1 MRTLPGQMKIQYSL
15 NLYSSRKWRASK
27 DAFTLLEL
35 MVGLVVFSLVL
46 LATNM
51 VFHNAL
57 SLREK
62 TQERIDRRI
71 PEEYAE
77 RFFQRDIQGMIF
89 GPGAITSIL
98 YSETSGGSQM
108 RSDRLEFITTSG
120 RPSMGGNQSDLQKVE
135 YYLDDSSL
143 AYTEGMVSALQTA
156 DPTMTQMASTSS
168 RTLYRLVTANPL
180 ATSDP
185 QLDYQPML
193 ENVESF
199 QVQLCDGESWLDS
212 WDSTTLSTNLPTA
225 VRVRIIYAEPVAA
238 GGGSMGLMQ
247 RTRKPS
253 EWVFPVLTEF
263 KQDLSEDEEDE
274 SGL

>member
-1 MRTLPGQMKIQYSL
+1 MQLHTR
-15 NLYSSRKWRASK
+15 RKLRASK
-27 DAFTLLEL
+27 KAFTLLEL

-77 RFFQRDIQGMIF
+77 RFFRRDIQGMIY
-89 GPGAITSIL
+89 GPGAISSIL

-120 RPSMGGNQSDLQKVE
+120 RPSQGGFQSDLQKVE
-135 YYLDDSSL
+135 YYLDDSLL
-143 AYTEGMVSALQTA
+143 AYTEGMVNALQTA
-156 DPTMTQMASTSS
+156 DPSLAQTASTSS

-199 QVQLCDGESWLDS
+199 QVQLCDGESWMDS
-212 WDSTTLSTNLPTA
+212 WDSSTQSTNVPTA
-225 VRVRIIYAEPVAA
+225 IRVRILYSETGTPGASAV
-238 GGGSMGLMQ
+238 GLMQ

-263 KQDLSEDEEDE
+263 KQDLSEAEEED